1 MVQRWKQQDHTFL
14 DHLVMPHAILL
25 KKSLVAIKQ
34 LNSSFLP
41 ISFALVLGYFFVFF
55 LDDIGAISAS

>member
-14 DHLVMPHAILL
+14 DHLVVPHTILL

-34 LNSSFLP
+34 LNFLP